1 MLPVLKVENAVM
13 GEVLHYFVYGKTLRL
28 FLLEIVSLQESIQ
41 VWDELE
47 FLFVDVVFVQ
57 KQFGLII

>member
-1 MLPVLKVENAVM
+1 MKVENAVM
-13 GEVLHYFVYGKTLRL
+13 GKVLHYFVYGKTLRL